1 MQAAIAVVLLL
12 SATAQSG
19 EDKKSFD
26 PFSEEPA
33 EEQEDTP
40 EPAAVIEAAPA
51 IEPAPDLRPRVLVLL
66 LADIPSG
73 TSVANRIGAE
83 ATRRV
88 AQQKQLAP
96 AALDEALAPNA
107 KQRRATELNDALALA
122 EKGMRAFEELD
133 LERAGTDLESGIN
146 SLLAYS
152 DDLDARAKQTLERAI
167 FASGATILF
176 EGQTALAE
184 SIFVA
189 LLLMNPAFAPDAE
202 AYPSNVVSRF
212 NDLKSKVEAR
222 PTAALSVSTNPAG
235 ADVYVDGSFRGGA
248 PLEIGGLADGQHI
261 VVVRRAG
268 YKPFGTL
275 VPVTVERTASV
286 EVDLE
291 AEEGPVLPI
300 ELDVSMSR
308 SANGAIALGKKLG
321 VAKLAVLSFSRRI
334 SGSKVEGLWVDVEKG
349 SPISTIPETTVL
361 EDPDSAAQSIAVA
374 IARSEL
380 GPIAVAAPEE
390 DGAASGPI
398 TDRWWFWALAGGLAA
413 AAAGAATVAIVST
426 ARDND
431 TRPPPSG
438 VILGF

>member
-1 MQAAIAVVLLL
+1 MIAVVLLL

-19 EDKKSFD
+19 DDKKSFD

-33 EEQEDTP
+33 EEEVTLEP
-40 EPAAVIEAAPA
+40 EG
-51 IEPAPDLRPRVLVLL
+51 EPAPEPEVPATKIEDARPKVLVLL

-83 ATRRV
+83 ATRRL
-88 AQQKQLAP
+88 AKQKQLAP
-96 AALDEALAPNA
+96 AVLEEVLAPNA
-107 KQRRATELNDALALA
+107 KQRRATELKEALAQA

-133 LERAGTDLESGIN
+133 LETAGSDLESGIN

-152 DDLDARAKQTLERAI
+152 DDLDARAKKTLEQAI

-189 LLLMNPAFAPDAE
+189 LLLLNPTFSPDAE

-212 NDLKSKVEAR
+212 NDLKAKVEAR
-222 PTAALSVSTNPAG
+222 PTAGLSVSTNPAG
-235 ADVYVDGSFRGGA
+235 GDVYVDGSFRGGS

-308 SANGAIALGKKLG
+308 SANGALAIGKKLG
-321 VAKLAVLSFSRRI
+321 VSKLAVFSFARRI
-334 SGSKVEGLWVDVEKG
+334 SGSKIQGLWVDVEKG
-349 SPISTIPETTVL
+349 APISTIAEMTIL
-361 EDPDSAAQSIAVA
+361 EDPDSAAQAIADA

-380 GPIAVAAPEE
+380 GPIAAATPEE
-390 DGAASGPI
+390 VETPV
-398 TDRWWFWALAGGLAA
+398 TDRWWFWALAGSLAV
-413 AAAGAATVAIVST
+413 AAAGAATVAIVSG
-426 ARDND
+426 ANDND
-431 TRPPPSG
+431 TRPPPST
-438 VILGF
+438 VVLGF